1 MWYDQLIRTSI
12 FVQRQ
17 PQQHQQQPQQ
27 EQQQQPTGR
36 CCRSFSRF
44 SPFRRQGTREAPPR
58 KIANTL
64 GRMPLAALV
73 NLLCSKLTGH
83 FPMLLKKVLTDLR
96 REVGGEASESM

>member
-1 MWYDQLIRTSI
+1 MIASWSKARLLEVVHPFLEKAVEAVNHPSAAVLLELIDRELAISAH
-12 FVQRQ
+12 RH
-17 PQQHQQQPQQ
+17 P
-27 EQQQQPTGR
+27 
-36 CCRSFSRF
+36 
-44 SPFRRQGTREAPPR
+44 GTREAPPR